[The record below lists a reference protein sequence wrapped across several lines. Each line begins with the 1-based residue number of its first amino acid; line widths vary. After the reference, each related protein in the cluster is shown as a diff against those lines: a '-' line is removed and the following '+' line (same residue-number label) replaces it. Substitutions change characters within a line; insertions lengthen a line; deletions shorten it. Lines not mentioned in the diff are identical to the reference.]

1 MFVTLYLN
9 EIRMKIMYQ
18 IATSLLIHFMSDTGT
33 STSSLSGQ
41 NILKSIFRDVFS
53 LHITRLNA
61 IVKIQSWIKGI
72 QTRIRLKKQEKY
84 ASLIERSTERMK
96 EKRYLPKKD
105 ADSSK
110 TQLPLFSAFSDYL
123 KVASAFS
130 NESSSIVAQ
139 SGSIIRCFKEEIT
152 SKFKGQ
158 ILSELD
164 SFRKYQ
170 QDMHIDLAKTINI
183 VVLPSKN
190 ERACQTE
197 TTEYKSRGVQSGIT
211 GLSVVEL
218 RK

>member
-1 MFVTLYLN
+1 
-9 EIRMKIMYQ
+9 MYQ
-18 IATSLLIHFMSDTGT
+18 IATSLLFHFMSDTGT
-33 STSSLSGQ
+33 STSLSGQ
-41 NILKSIFRDVFS
+41 NLLKSIFRDVFS

-61 IVKIQSWIKGI
+61 IVKIQSWVKGI
-72 QTRIRLKKQEKY
+72 QTRIRLKQQEKY
-84 ASLIERSTERMK
+84 ASLIERSTERKK
-96 EKRYLPKKD
+96 EKGCPKPKKD
-105 ADSSK
+105 EDPSK

-139 SGSIIRCFKEEIT
+139 SGSLIQCFKEEIT
-152 SKFKGQ
+152 TKFKGQ

-170 QDMHIDLAKTINI
+170 QDMHIHLAKTINF

-197 TTEYKSRGVQSGIT
+197 TTEYKSRGVQSGVT